1 MVHYPN
7 GESYAEKEIKQGAGG
22 RGMNLEKDLNLT
34 NTYYLETD
42 KAVIYKKPTPVQ
54 VVKVDYACRAKAKI
68 TEAYY
73 KIPSTIDYS
82 GVYRG
87 YHLDFEAKESRSKTS
102 FPLSSIHKHQ
112 IDYIDNV
119 IRHGAISFVIIRFV
133 LLEETYLVEGAKI
146 VEVYRNRTRESIP
159 YAWFKENAYV
169 LPFGLAPR
177 IDYLKI
183 VDIMISKEEEYAKE
197 KKKTAE

>member
-7 GESYAEKEIKQGAGG
+7 GKTYDAPSVKQGAGG

-34 NTYYLETD
+34 NEYYLQTD

-54 VVKVDYACRAKAKI
+54 VVKVDYEKRSKAKI
-68 TEAYY
+68 VEAYY

-87 YHLDFEAKESRSKTS
+87 YHLDFEAKETRSKTA
-102 FPLSSIHKHQ
+102 FPFQSIHQHQ

-119 IRHGAISFVIIRFV
+119 IRHGGISFVIVRFV
-133 LLEETYLVEGAKI
+133 EYNETYFVEGAKM
-146 VEVYRNRTRESIP
+146 VSAYRNRTRESLP
-159 YAWFKENAYV
+159 YDWFVDNGY
-169 LPFGLAPR
+169 LIPFGLSPR
-177 IDYLKI
+177 VDYLKI
-183 VDIMISKEEEYAKE
+183 VDMLLVQEEQNG
-197 KKKTAE
+197 

>member
-102 FPLSSIHKHQ
+102 FPLASIHKHQ

-119 IRHGAISFVIIRFV
+119 IRHGAISFVDVSIHAII
-133 LLEETYLVEGAKI
+133 
-146 VEVYRNRTRESIP
+146 NRYIFDFFDIFALFLGDLFISI
-159 YAWFKENAYV
+159 F
-169 LPFGLAPR
+169 
-177 IDYLKI
+177 I
-183 VDIMISKEEEYAKE
+183 
-197 KKKTAE
+197 